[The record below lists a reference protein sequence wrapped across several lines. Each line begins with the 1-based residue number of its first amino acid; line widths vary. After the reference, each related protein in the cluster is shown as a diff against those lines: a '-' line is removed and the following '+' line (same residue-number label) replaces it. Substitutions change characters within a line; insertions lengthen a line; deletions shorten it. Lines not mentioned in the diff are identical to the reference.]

1 MVFLNMLV
9 LWSNTIINIP
19 VHDNLDN
26 YKELPVANLYIDGEI
41 VYDDEMYYQYE
52 VDRTFFSV
60 INTSNLGSYQVKYRV
75 FFPSFDQVHT
85 HTIYFNVVD
94 NTPPEI
100 TYLPTFNIP
109 VGSKNIDLTK
119 GIKLI
124 DNYDEESNLVI
135 TIINIHQINLNVV
148 GMQPII
154 YEVKDSS
161 NNIREYTHQINVY
174 DNIPPVIK
182 QNHIVEIIL
191 GQTINYRSFFSVNDN
206 YDNVLV
212 VEFDDSL
219 INYNKTGSY
228 PARISA
234 TDQSGNK
241 STYDFN
247 VLVKD
252 VLPPVIKLKQK
263 MVSLPLNFNLTNDYL
278 LSLILSIDDDHDE
291 LTIFDVNIK
300 NFVVSETVG
309 TYDIIYSCFDSSNNK
324 TEEVLKVNIIDNEPP
339 NLIIINEL
347 KIEVGSLYI
356 NFDDYFKLTD
366 NWDNN
371 PTYKI
376 SSNYNLNKLGS
387 YLITIDATDNS
398 RNNKIYYM
406 ILEVVDC
413 QPPTIQIKNEK
424 IKIGNISEL
433 SKNLIIEDNY
443 DDNNKIKVDYDFYNI
458 NFFSP
463 GDYEVLVTATDSSG
477 NKTSLNFPFEI
488 TDNVPPEITLITK
501 KVTLSYHDKNFE
513 YEKIKYS
520 VLDNYTLQSDIKIS
534 FENNIKFGIVG
545 NYQIFLIATDQSGN
559 ESIKKIPV
567 IIADMIPPYI
577 NNLDELV
584 YQKPISIENILK
596 DISITDEYSDNVLI
610 EYPRNLSI
618 DKPGIYQIPIII
630 SDEYGN
636 SDEVYLKIKI
646 LKQPIYQDK
655 LIILSIIVLIVLIS
669 SLIIIYYKK
678 RDGTS
683 FDNL

>member
-135 TIINIHQINLNVV
+135 TIINMHQINLNVV

-387 YLITIDATDNS
+387 YLLTIDATDNS

-488 TDNVPPEITLITK
+488 TDNVPPEITLTTK

-584 YQKPISIENILK
+584 YQKPINIENILK